1 MPHRSASR
9 SMYKRLPPEEWRP
22 VRGYPGYLVSSRGRV
37 QNKATQRILKPRL
50 SPEGYHR
57 YRLKNTHWVYKNV
70 RVHRLVAIAFISNPK
85 RLPSVHHINSC
96 PHDNYVS
103 NLEWASYVTQIAER
117 RKFGEAIKKSM
128 ERIKTISRSK
138 SKT

>member
-1 MPHRSASR
+1 
-9 SMYKRLPPEEWRP
+9 MYRRLPTEEWRP

-70 RVHRLVAIAFISNPK
+70 RVHRLVAIAFIPNPK
-85 RLPSVHHINSC
+85 RLPSVHHKDQTPGHN
-96 PHDNYVS
+96 DVT
-103 NLEWASYVTQIAER
+103 NLQWASYVTQVHLR
-117 RKFGEAIKKSM
+117 RKFGEALRQSIVP
-128 ERIKTISRSK
+128 IKTISRSQ
-138 SKT
+138 SKHLINRL